1 MSSTAV
7 NGHEIFVSASTA
19 AKFRHHTSIRK
30 ATLAQVIQQ
39 GVSTD
44 IFVAPFQTFIILP
57 KGEKSIRYQFSI
69 DGIRYNANAFCK
81 NENELELPS
90 NNDGHCH
97 RIRIIDLATDSVK
110 YEFNYIVLADFSVN
124 LHAPIYYADGSQ
136 TNVDIS
142 FASKQ
147 FHYSLI

>member
-1 MSSTAV
+1 M
-7 NGHEIFVSASTA
+7 
-19 AKFRHHTSIRK
+19 
-30 ATLAQVIQQ
+30 
-39 GVSTD
+39 
-44 IFVAPFQTFIILP
+44 
-57 KGEKSIRYQFSI
+57 
-69 DGIRYNANAFCK
+69 
-81 NENELELPS
+81 ELPS

-147 FHYSLI
+147 FHYSLILGDSSDNMIVPISGMEWQLELCIPLVNCTFMGHSAFKSSNTVSYTHLTLPTKA